1 MKMNKKFKILL
12 IFSVLILG
20 IAYACNKKNNEPN
33 SDTILEGKT
42 EVLVDETLLPI
53 VEDQAIVFESQ
64 YKAKL
69 TLIPKSE
76 KECVIAFSKQE
87 ARVIILSRELNRE
100 ENSIFRQK
108 KIIPKT
114 TPFAIDAIAFI
125 KNKKSNDTLI
135 VLKQVLDYLKG
146 SKNGIKGLV
155 FDNPNSSS
163 VRYLCQLA
171 GIKSLPDEGVF
182 SFNTNDEVIKHIAQN
197 ESLIGIVGLNWL
209 SQPKAAMKQFVDNVA
224 ILSVKDTGKDY
235 IYPSQ
240 ETIGTREYPLARV
253 LYIINCQGYD
263 GLGMGFAS
271 FIAGEIGQRIILQ
284 SGLAPIREPSRDVII
299 RNQIETKK

>member
-1 MKMNKKFKILL
+1 MKMNKKFKVLL
-12 IFSVLILG
+12 MFSILILVV
-20 IAYACNKKNNEPN
+20 AYSCNKKNEEPN

-53 VEDQAIVFESQ
+53 VEDQALVFESQ

-76 KECVIAFSKQE
+76 TESSIAFSKLE
-87 ARVIILSRELNRE
+87 ARIIILSRGLNKQ
-100 ENSIFRQK
+100 ENAIFNQK
-108 KIIPKT
+108 KIVPKE
-114 TPFAIDAIAFI
+114 TPFAIDAITFI
-125 KNKKSNDTLI
+125 RNKKSNDTLI
-135 VLKQVLDYLKG
+135 ALKQVIDYLKG
-146 SKNGIKGLV
+146 SKNDIKGLV

-163 VRYLCQLA
+163 VRYLCKLA
-171 GIKSLPDEGVF
+171 GIKSLPEQGVF

-197 ESLIGIVGLNWL
+197 EGLIGIVGLNWL
-209 SQPKAAMKQFVDNVA
+209 SQPKEAMKQYVDNVN
-224 ILSVKDTGKDY
+224 ILSVKGDGNEY
-235 IYPSQ
+235 VFPSQ
-240 ETIGTREYPLARV
+240 ESIGTRKYPLARV

-271 FIAGEIGQRIILQ
+271 FIAGEIGQRIISQ
-284 SGLAPIREPSRDVII
+284 SGLAPIREPSTDIRI